1 VIQATRWRQDT
12 RLLPTDPNQRIRFYP
27 TFPSG
32 SGNVD
37 SAFAWSPVLD
47 ANQPDGFRIVG
58 SPNGYTDAWG
68 LSGAIGRGLAGLGL
82 SLDVSGLLRGVF
94 ALAGIGT
101 GLWLAKK
108 NIEGR

>member
-1 VIQATRWRQDT
+1 MVQATRWRQDT
-12 RLLPTDPNQRIRFYP
+12 RLLPTDPNQRIRYYP

-37 SAFAWSPVLD
+37 SAFAWSPSLGD
-47 ANQPDGFRIVG
+47 SPDGFRIVG
-58 SPNGYTDAWG
+58 SPNGYTNAPG
-68 LSGAIGRGLAGLGL
+68 LSGALGRGLAGLGL
-82 SLDVSGLLRGVF
+82 SLDVGGLLRGVF